1 VGDRAIVEVNKE
13 KPDKGDFVVI
23 VQGIDKPIVSL
34 LGMKRPFSDLKALD
48 MDEINKKI
56 LEALK

>member
-1 VGDRAIVEVNKE
+1 VGNRAIVEVNKE